1 MEFLFW
7 LVLLAFIIILA
18 VLTIFAFKY
27 QKETLNNIRDG
38 IFDLELFYNYL
49 KERQKSKIKIISK
62 KTFKI
67 AANIIFAAIFVS
79 SCYLFITNY
88 FNVSTYRVLVVATNS
103 MSFKNENNTYLYDD
117 NLNNQFSANDIV
129 FVKKVKNISELQ
141 VYDIISYLNE
151 DNINII
157 HRIIAI
163 NGEEIITRGDA
174 NNTSDEPISFK
185 QVVGV
190 YTNFKIPKLGLVVFF
205 LQSYYGYLCVF
216 GIFYA
221 LVIYSVVDSKITKG
235 RMVRLNYLKDL
246 VGNRTSYTLVSKEG
260 SLVVEGA
267 SVQLI
272 LEKNTISET
281 KIK

>member
-67 AANIIFAAIFVS
+67 AANIMFAAIFVS

-88 FNVSTYRVLVVATNS
+88 FNVSTYRVLVLATNS

-141 VYDIISYLNE
+141 VYDVISYLNE

>member
-1 MEFLFW
+1 MGFLFW
-7 LVLLAFIIILA
+7 LVLLTFVIILA
-18 VLTIFAFKY
+18 VLTIFLFKY
-27 QKETLNNIRDG
+27 QKDTLNNLNTG
-38 IFDLELFYNYL
+38 SFDLELFYNYL
-49 KERQKSKIKIISK
+49 KERNKSKIKMISK

-88 FNVSTYRVLVVATNS
+88 FNVSTYKILVVATNS
-103 MSFKNENNTYLYDD
+103 MSFKNESNTYLYDD
-117 NLNNQFSANDIV
+117 NLNNQFAANDII

-151 DNINII
+151 DNVNII

-174 NNTSDEPISFK
+174 NNVSDEPISFN

-216 GIFYA
+216 GIFYV
-221 LVIYSVVDSKITKG
+221 LVIYSLVDSKITK
-235 RMVRLNYLKDL
+235 RRRVRLNYLRDL

>member
-1 MEFLFW
+1 MGFLFW
-7 LVLLAFIIILA
+7 LVLLTFVIILA
-18 VLTIFAFKY
+18 VLTIFLFKY
-27 QKETLNNIRDG
+27 QKDTLNYLNTG
-38 IFDLELFYNYL
+38 SFDLELFYNYL
-49 KERQKSKIKIISK
+49 KERNKSKIKMISK

-88 FNVSTYRVLVVATNS
+88 FNVSTYKVLVVATNS
-103 MSFKNENNTYLYDD
+103 MSFKNESNTYLYDD
-117 NLNNQFSANDIV
+117 NLNNQFVANDIV

-151 DNINII
+151 DNVNII

-174 NNTSDEPISFK
+174 NNVSDEPISFN

-190 YTNFKIPKLGLVVFF
+190 YTNFKIPKLGLVIFF

-216 GIFYA
+216 GIFYV
-221 LVIYSVVDSKITKG
+221 LVIYSLVNSKITK
-235 RMVRLNYLKDL
+235 RRRVRLNYLRDL
-246 VGNRTSYTLVSKEG
+246 VGNRTNYTITSKDG
-260 SLVVEGA
+260 RLVVVGE

-281 KIK
+281 KIM

>member
-1 MEFLFW
+1 MGFLFW

-18 VLTIFAFKY
+18 VLTIFVFKY
-27 QKETLNNIRDG
+27 QKETLNNIEEG
-38 IFDLELFYNYL
+38 NFDLELFYNYL

-88 FNVSTYRVLVVATNS
+88 FNVSTYKVLVVATNS
-103 MSFKNENNTYLYDD
+103 MSFKNESNTYLNED

-141 VYDIISYLNE
+141 VYDVISYLNE

-163 NGEEIITRGDA
+163 NGEKIITRGDA

-221 LVIYSVVDSKITKG
+221 LVIYSVVDSKITKL
-235 RMVRLNYLKDL
+235 RMVRLNNLKDL
-246 VGNRTSYTLVSKEG
+246 VGNRTSYTLVSKDG

>member
-1 MEFLFW
+1 MGFLFW

-18 VLTIFAFKY
+18 VLTIFVFKY
-27 QKETLNNIRDG
+27 QKETLNNIKDG
-38 IFDLELFYNYL
+38 SFDLELFYNYL
-49 KERQKSKIKIISK
+49 KERNKSKIKIISK

-79 SCYLFITNY
+79 GCYLFITNY
-88 FNVSTYRVLVVATNS
+88 FNVSTYKVLVVATNS
-103 MSFKNENNTYLYDD
+103 MSFKNESNTYLYED

-129 FVKKVKNISELQ
+129 FVKKVKSISELQ
-141 VYDIISYLNE
+141 VYDVISYLNE

-221 LVIYSVVDSKITKG
+221 LVIYSVVDSKITKL

>member
-1 MEFLFW
+1 MGFLFW
-7 LVLLAFIIILA
+7 LVLLTFVIILA
-18 VLTIFAFKY
+18 VLTIFLFKY
-27 QKETLNNIRDG
+27 QKDTLNNLNTG
-38 IFDLELFYNYL
+38 SFDLELFYNYL
-49 KERQKSKIKIISK
+49 KERNKSKIKMISK

-88 FNVSTYRVLVVATNS
+88 FNVSTYKVLVVATNS
-103 MSFKNENNTYLYDD
+103 MSFKNESNTYLYDD
-117 NLNNQFSANDIV
+117 NLNNQFAANDII

-151 DNINII
+151 DNVNII
-157 HRIIAI
+157 HRIIDI

-174 NNTSDEPISFK
+174 NNVSDEPISFN

-190 YTNFKIPKLGLVVFF
+190 YTNCKIPKLGLVVFF

-216 GIFYA
+216 GIFYV
-221 LVIYSVVDSKITKG
+221 LVIYSLVDSKITK
-235 RMVRLNYLKDL
+235 RRRVRLNYLRDL
-246 VGNRTSYTLVSKEG
+246 VGNRTNYTITSKDG
-260 SLVVEGA
+260 RLVVVGE

>member
-1 MEFLFW
+1 MGFLFW
-7 LVLLAFIIILA
+7 LVLLTFVIILA
-18 VLTIFAFKY
+18 VLTIFLFKY
-27 QKETLNNIRDG
+27 QKDTLNNLNTG
-38 IFDLELFYNYL
+38 SFDLELFYNYL
-49 KERQKSKIKIISK
+49 KERNKSKIKMISK

-88 FNVSTYRVLVVATNS
+88 FNVSTYKILVVATNS
-103 MSFKNENNTYLYDD
+103 MSFKNESNTYLYDD
-117 NLNNQFSANDIV
+117 NLNNQFAANDII

-151 DNINII
+151 DNVNII

-174 NNTSDEPISFK
+174 NNVSDEPISFN

-205 LQSYYGYLCVF
+205 LQSYYGHLCVF
-216 GIFYA
+216 GIFYV
-221 LVIYSVVDSKITKG
+221 LVIYSLVDSKITK
-235 RMVRLNYLKDL
+235 RRRVRLNYLRDL

-267 SVQLI
+267 IVQLI